1 LANVKKRGIDRPH
14 QNLILE
20 QREVEALDV
29 AGDDLIYKVISLDVD
44 DALRGV
50 VAPMRISPQMNLP
63 RAVRLR

>member
-1 LANVKKRGIDRPH
+1 
-14 QNLILE
+14 LILE

-63 RAVRLR
+63 RLFACVEGTRSSRGSNAWR